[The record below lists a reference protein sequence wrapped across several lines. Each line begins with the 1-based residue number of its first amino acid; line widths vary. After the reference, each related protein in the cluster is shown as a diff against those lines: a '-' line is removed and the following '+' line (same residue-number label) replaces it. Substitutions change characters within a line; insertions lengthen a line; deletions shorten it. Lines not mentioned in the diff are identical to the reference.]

1 MSKMKV
7 SAGLVSGDSPL
18 HSLQTAVSSP
28 GAARARAA
36 VFPLIKMLIWL
47 DQDPII
53 RTSSNLNCFPK
64 GSISKYSHTGGGGR
78 ASTYE
83 FWGT

>member
-36 VFPLIKMLIWL
+36 VFIKMLIRL

-64 GSISKYSHTGGGGR
+64 GSISKYSHTGGGG